1 MTNTQA
7 QLQQVFR
14 DNFVAYYRS
23 HVAHANIVGRN
34 FYSDHK
40 LLGKIYEHLQS
51 NIDVLAEL
59 LRTLG
64 EKMPANIGSVIAES
78 AVEDDPCVGTADD
91 MLLQVRDNIQQLDSA
106 YQELVVQATDESID
120 EIADFAQGEI
130 RVLRKYMWFLDSTL
144 TPEFMALDDL

>member
-40 LLGKIYEHLQS
+40 LLGKIYEHLQA

-64 EKMPANIGSVIAES
+64 EKMPANISSVIAES

-130 RVLRKYMWFLDSTL
+130 RVLRKYMWMLDSTL

>member
-23 HVAHANIVGRN
+23 HVAHANTVGRN

-40 LLGKIYEHLQS
+40 LLGKIYKHLQA

-64 EKMPANIGSVIAES
+64 EKMPVNIASVIAES
-78 AVEDDPCVGTADD
+78 AVEDEPCVGTADD
-91 MLLQVRDNIQQLDSA
+91 LLMQVRDNIQQLDSA

-130 RVLRKYMWFLDSTL
+130 RVLRKYLWMLDSTL

>member
-40 LLGKIYEHLQS
+40 LLGKIYEHLQA

-64 EKMPANIGSVIAES
+64 EQMPTNIASVIAES
-78 AVEDDPCVGTADD
+78 DVADDACEGTADD
-91 MLLQVRDNIQQLDSA
+91 LMMEVRDNIQQLDSA
-106 YQELVVQATDESID
+106 YQELVVQATEESID
-120 EIADFAQGEI
+120 EISDFAQGEI
-130 RVLRKYMWFLDSTL
+130 RVLRKYLWMLDSTL
-144 TPEFMALDDL
+144 TPDTENLDDL